1 MLSVTPIF
9 VFGAWLVSTIRQVAD
24 RAGVSTMT
32 VSRVINNSG
41 YISQGARARVEAAV
55 AELGYV
61 PNTLARSLR
70 FKQTKTIGLVLSDI
84 TNPFFTTIARGVEDV
99 ANRAGFNVIF
109 CNTDESEDKQA
120 QYLTILVQKQVDGV
134 LLVPARSSEEPVGY
148 LRSRNVPVVVLD
160 RRVPECKT
168 DDIRGDSETGAAE
181 LTQLL
186 LDLGHRRIAILSGPP
201 DVSTAADRVTGYCQ
215 ALAAAGIQPD
225 VALIFHGRLRQ
236 EGGYQMAQQ
245 TLALTPRPTAIFA
258 ANNFIAIGAY
268 RALRD
273 AGLAVPDDVALVAF
287 DDLPPALVLEPFLT
301 VAAQPA
307 YEMGR
312 RATELLLAR
321 LSGAAPVECQE
332 IVLPVEIIVRRSSGG
347 VVRTG

>member
-1 MLSVTPIF
+1 MRNTSKSKASIPM
-9 VFGAWLVSTIRQVAD
+9 ATIRQVAD

-41 YISQGARARVEAAV
+41 YISKEARGRVEAAV

-99 ANRAGFNVIF
+99 ANQAGFNVIF

-120 QYLTILVQKQVDGV
+120 QYLTILVQKQVDGI
-134 LLVPARSSEEPVGY
+134 LLVPARSSDRPIAFVQ
-148 LRSRNVPVVVLD
+148 SRGVPTVVLD
-160 RRVPECKT
+160 RRVS
-168 DDIRGDSETGAAE
+168 DSIVDGVRGDSEQGAYE
-181 LTQLL
+181 LVRLL
-186 LDLGHRRIAILSGPP
+186 LDLGHSHIAILNGPP
-201 DVSTAADRVTGYCQ
+201 DVSTAADRLTGYQ
-215 ALAAAGIQPD
+215 RAFKEAGLSVDPT
-225 VALIFHGRLRQ
+225 LILHDHFTQ
-236 EGGYQMAQQ
+236 DAGYQMTQQ
-245 TLALTPRPTAIFA
+245 VLAHDPLPTALFA

-273 AGLAVPDDVALVAF
+273 ARLRVPEDMTMVAF
-287 DDLPPALVLEPFLT
+287 DDLPQALILEPFLT

-312 RATELLLAR
+312 RATELLFERLA
-321 LSGAAPVECQE
+321 GNGPPTCQD
-332 IVLPVEIIVRRSSGG
+332 IILAVEIIPRRSSG
-347 VVRTG
+347 RPRCSN